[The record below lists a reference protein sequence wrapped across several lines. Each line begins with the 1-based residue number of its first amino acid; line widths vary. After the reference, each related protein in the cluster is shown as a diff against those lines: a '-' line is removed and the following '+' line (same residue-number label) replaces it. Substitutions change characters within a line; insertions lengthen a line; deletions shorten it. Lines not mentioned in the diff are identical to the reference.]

1 MKTNYCVNLLF
12 FVSLF
17 LVRQSSYSQ
26 VGIGTSNPSSSAKL
40 EISSTTQGFLPPRMT
55 TTERDAIVSPATGL
69 VIFNTTTNG
78 LEIKTSSAWVKLV
91 VPADNVT
98 NVTGTVAVANGG
110 TGATTAAG
118 ARTNLGLVIGTD
130 VLSPSGS
137 AAGLTSFPTLNQNTT
152 GTASNVTGTVAVA
165 NGGTGLTSVT
175 SGQIPFGNGTS
186 ALGTS
191 SNLTWDNGLSSLG
204 IGTSSPGT
212 AFSSV
217 FDVVG
222 RSSFITNGSTKG
234 LVVDGYSPSG
244 SLEVSRIYTD
254 ATSGTPSDFVLGT
267 HPNGQTNQLYLKQ
280 SNGFVGIR
288 TTSPATALDVNGTVT
303 ATSLVKSG
311 GTSSQF
317 LMANGTAT
325 ASPSLSSATGLP
337 LTSGVT
343 GTLPVAN
350 GGTGVTTSTGTG
362 NVVLST
368 SPTLTT
374 PTLGAATA
382 TSIVS
387 PTITGGSGTTQ
398 TLTYKTTSGV
408 GASGADHIF
417 QVGNNGATEA
427 MRITNGGKIGI
438 GTTSPSTALHIEN
451 SNNIGSGDPGNNNV
465 PSIYVYNSNSS
476 SSTANS
482 IVSIRTNSSNGGK
495 PYLSF
500 DATSYAGYSIGMNN
514 PTDQLI
520 INTDWNFN
528 TGTSSK
534 NAVIINETGQ
544 SRVIIP
550 SSGGS
555 YTNDWPSG
563 WGGALATYDISC
575 SGIYYSTLSQRSDK
589 RLKNSIE
596 NIGDT
601 IIGKYLMLRPVSYF
615 WDKGKSGDTKIQY
628 GLIAQEV
635 ENVFP
640 EMVST
645 ATDDMKTKSVNYQAL
660 HALSLKV
667 IQAQQIEIESLKQ
680 KQVDLEIRLSKLE
693 AKLK

>member
-1 MKTNYCVNLLF
+1 MKKYNVLKSVLVLLISVCNLKAF
-12 FVSLF
+12 A
-17 LVRQSSYSQ
+17 Q
-26 VGIGTSNPSSSAKL
+26 VGIGTSSPAASAKL
-40 EISSTTQGFLPPRMT
+40 EVSSTTQGFLPPRMT
-55 TTERDAIVSPATGL
+55 TTERDAIASPATGL
-69 VIFNTTTNG
+69 VSFNTTTNG
-78 LEIKTSSAWVKLV
+78 LEIRTSSAWVKLV
-91 VPADNVT
+91 VPTDN
-98 NVTGTVAVANGG
+98 
-110 TGATTAAG
+110 AA
-118 ARTNLGLVIGTD
+118 
-130 VLSPSGS
+130 
-137 AAGLTSFPTLNQNTT
+137 
-152 GTASNVTGTVAVA
+152 NVTGTVAVA

-175 SGQIPFGNGTS
+175 SGLIPFGNGTS

-191 SNLTWDNGLSSLG
+191 SNLTWDNSTGSLG
-204 IGTSSPGT
+204 VGTSTPGNGFNT
-212 AFSSV
+212 KL
-217 FDVVG
+217 DV
-222 RSSFITNGSTKG
+222 IGSTSFRTNSNDIG
-234 LVVDGYSPSG
+234 LKFDGYSPSG
-244 SLEVSRIYTD
+244 SLQVSRIYTD
-254 ATSGTPSDFVLGT
+254 ATSGTPGDFILGT
-267 HPNGQTNQLYLKQ
+267 YPNGHLNQLYLKQ

-288 TTSPATALDVNGTVT
+288 TTSPGTALDVNGTVT
-303 ATSLVKSG
+303 ATSIVKSG

-317 LMANGTAT
+317 LMADGSAT
-325 ASPSLSSATGLP
+325 SSPSLASATALP
-337 LTSGVT
+337 LTTGVS

-362 NVVLST
+362 SVVLST

-374 PTLGAATA
+374 PILGAATA

-387 PTITGGSGTTQ
+387 PSITGGSGTSQ

-451 SNNIGSGDPGNNNV
+451 SNSIGSGDPGNNNV

-482 IVSIRTNSSNGGK
+482 IVSIRTNSSTGGK

-528 TGTSSK
+528 TGTPSK

-550 SSGGS
+550 TSGGS

-615 WDKGKSGDTKIQY
+615 WNKGNSGDTKIQY

-635 ENVFP
+635 ENIFP

-667 IQAQQIEIESLKQ
+667 IQTQQVEIESLKQ

-693 AKLK
+693 AKFK